1 MQFEFEEE
9 QLSMQLGQQEPQ
21 QSQDKNK
28 NGTKNINI
36 DSLKF
41 LRDKIESLT
50 VFHQVEILRILQTN
64 RITFSENKNG
74 VFVNLTYVNPD
85 VIDKI
90 NEYIIYVYKQESQ
103 LNEIE
108 EQKIV
113 LFRSV
118 RFFSKKSFFIR
129 TSLEVK
135 RPKRVGPN
143 NFFLENVKMIKISE
157 RYFLRKDENFALLLL
172 QVYVSKVL
180 ACFNHFC

>member
-1 MQFEFEEE
+1 MQMQIEVEDS
-9 QLSMQLGQQEPQ
+9 SMQLEQPQ
-21 QSQDKNK
+21 QQPQQQLQCKNK
-28 NGTKNINI
+28 NASKNINV

-50 VFHQVEILRILQTN
+50 VFHQVEILRILQIN

-85 VIDKI
+85 VIDII

-113 LFRSV
+113 LS
-118 RFFSKKSFFIR
+118 
-129 TSLEVK
+129 
-135 RPKRVGPN
+135 N
-143 NFFLENVKMIKISE
+143 Q
-157 RYFLRKDENFALLLL
+157 YFK
-172 QVYVSKVL
+172 
-180 ACFNHFC
+180 

>member
-1 MQFEFEEE
+1 MQMQIEVEES
-9 QLSMQLGQQEPQ
+9 SMQLEQPLQQ
-21 QSQDKNK
+21 QSQQLQCKNK
-28 NGTKNINI
+28 NASKNINV

-50 VFHQVEILRILQTN
+50 VFHQVEILRILQIN

-85 VIDKI
+85 VIDII

-113 LFRSV
+113 LS
-118 RFFSKKSFFIR
+118 
-129 TSLEVK
+129 
-135 RPKRVGPN
+135 N
-143 NFFLENVKMIKISE
+143 Q
-157 RYFLRKDENFALLLL
+157 YFK
-172 QVYVSKVL
+172 
-180 ACFNHFC
+180 

>member
-1 MQFEFEEE
+1 MQIEVEE
-9 QLSMQLGQQEPQ
+9 QPLSMQLGQQQEPQ
-21 QSQDKNK
+21 LQDKNK
-28 NGTKNINI
+28 NGSKNINI

-113 LFRSV
+113 LS
-118 RFFSKKSFFIR
+118 
-129 TSLEVK
+129 
-135 RPKRVGPN
+135 N
-143 NFFLENVKMIKISE
+143 Q
-157 RYFLRKDENFALLLL
+157 YFK
-172 QVYVSKVL
+172 
-180 ACFNHFC
+180 